1 MRPVTK
7 NYLNAERGVIIV
19 GGLALSALFF
29 WLLVMIL
36 SAPMHEPPITRW
48 SLRAFA
54 ALMFGSIG
62 LASLSPLASFIRER
76 RELRALERFEG
87 RCLGCGLL
95 REGSRACDRCG
106 HPFEDPAPYWT
117 VAPNERA
124 ALVIGTGFAGA
135 ILSLGVF
142 MGTYAFSA
150 GPLLGRLFI
159 GLLALLI
166 GGVGLI
172 GTAGAIGSFFEPRP
186 ARAPSLTYAR
196 QWKHRDEARS
206 ASISLVHED
215 TGPVMRGAMWRVI
228 GPDAP
233 LDARDATAFE
243 RSLAWAI
250 ARCAEDAR
258 VALRHDRSVTWTAHA
273 SPVKTPERS
282 DASRAYR
289 TPAKSSDEAE
299 RVERDAWEIVSE
311 NDDPSA
317 VLSELGLPTEG
328 WRDVDI
334 VEVST
339 LVRVASES
347 PAADIESRDPGVE
360 HFSELIAAMALRAV
374 IDARRYSTAG
384 SR

>member
-1 MRPVTK
+1 MRTGQSHT
-7 NYLNAERGVIIV
+7 ERAVFIL

-29 WLLVMIL
+29 WLLVMLL
-36 SAPMHEPPITRW
+36 SAPMHEPPVVRW

-54 ALMFGSIG
+54 VLMFGSIG
-62 LASLSPLASFIRER
+62 LIGLSPLASFVRDH
-76 RELRALERFEG
+76 RELRVLRRFEG
-87 RCLGCGLL
+87 RCFGCGVL
-95 REGSRACDRCG
+95 REGAHECDRCG
-106 HPFEDPAPYWT
+106 HPFEDSTPYWT
-117 VAPNERA
+117 VAPDERA
-124 ALVIGTGFAGA
+124 ALVIGAGIAGA
-135 ILSLGVF
+135 ILSLGIF

-150 GPLLGRLFI
+150 GALLGRLFV

-172 GTAGAIGSFFEPRP
+172 GTAGAIGSFFEARP

-196 QWKHRDEARS
+196 HWKHRDGARS

-215 TGPVMRGAMWRVI
+215 AGPVMRGAMWRVM

-233 LDARDATAFE
+233 LDAREATAFE
-243 RSLAWAI
+243 RGLAWAI

-258 VALRHDRSVTWTAHA
+258 VVLRHDRSVTWTAHA
-273 SPVKTPERS
+273 STERAPDPR

-317 VLSELGLPTEG
+317 VLTELGMTADG
-328 WRDVDI
+328 WTDVDI

-347 PAADIESRDPGVE
+347 PDADVEARDPGVE
-360 HFSELIAAMALRAV
+360 PFSDPLAAMALRAV
-374 IDARRYSTAG
+374 IDARRYSTEG